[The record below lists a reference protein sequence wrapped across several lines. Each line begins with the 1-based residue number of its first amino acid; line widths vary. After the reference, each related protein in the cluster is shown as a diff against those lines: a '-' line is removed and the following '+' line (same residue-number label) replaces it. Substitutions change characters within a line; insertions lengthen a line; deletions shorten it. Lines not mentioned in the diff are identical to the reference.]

1 MKKKL
6 FLVLVTALVS
16 ISVFAQDVTLATLQ
30 QGETTQLFYG
40 SDGFLK
46 ALDAA
51 NDGDV
56 ITLSAG
62 TFHVKTITKAVK
74 VFGAGYTLNVD
85 KGIYPTVLDRGFD
98 IILPNGKEGLLLEG
112 FCSYSNIETRGSIV
126 AFTFRK
132 LRVMNII
139 IGGQSKN
146 GLIDQCRVA
155 GWIYP
160 DRTSDNLHITNTIAD
175 RIHENSTGA
184 ILTIE
189 NSIFGITSETTALLR
204 NNRIVSVYDSYSVQG
219 SLKNTCKAYNNSFK
233 NGNSDGLQM
242 QSGNTTVDDIT
253 LFGREIAS
261 YSDQETYE
269 LTTSAKTTYLGTDGT
284 QIGIYGGSSPF
295 TITPSNPQIV
305 LKKIDQKS
313 TSDGKLNVSFKVE
326 AQKN

>member
-16 ISVFAQDVTLATLQ
+16 ISVFSQDVTLATLQ

-62 TFHVKTITKAVK
+62 TFNVGTITKAVK

-85 KGIYPTVLDRGFD
+85 KGLYPTVLSGGMH
-98 IILPNGKEGLLLEG
+98 INLSEGKEGLLLEG
-112 FCSYSNIETRGSIV
+112 FYSDHPIYTDKLT

-132 LRVMNII
+132 LRLSSIALN
-139 IGGQSKN
+139 GQTKN
-146 GLIDQCRVA
+146 GLIDQCRLVNDVN
-155 GWIYP
+155 P
-160 DRTSDNLHITNTIAD
+160 DASSDNLHITNSVIGNLSMNGVNAVLTVENCILST
-175 RIHENSTGA
+175 HES
-184 ILTIE
+184 
-189 NSIFGITSETTALLR
+189 TTALYR
-204 NNRIVSVYDSYSVQG
+204 NNRITSVNNRYTDNA
-219 SLKNTCKAYNNSFK
+219 SLGGACKAYNNCFK
-233 NGNSDGLQM
+233 KGHASIPL

-253 LFGREIAS
+253 LFGSEIAS

>member
-6 FLVLVTALVS
+6 VLVLVTALVA

-30 QGETTQLFYG
+30 QGEITQLFYG

-62 TFHVKTITKAVK
+62 TFNVGTITKAVK

-85 KGIYPTVLDRGFD
+85 KGLYPTVLSGGMHIDLSED
-98 IILPNGKEGLLLEG
+98 KEGLLLEG
-112 FCSYSNIETRGSIV
+112 FYSDYSILTIGKLT

-132 LRVMNII
+132 LRLNSLALNR
-139 IGGQSKN
+139 GQTKN
-146 GLIDQCRVA
+146 GLIDQCRLLNDVT
-155 GWIYP
+155 P
-160 DRTSDNLHITNTIAD
+160 DASSDNLRITNSVIGHISPNGVNAVLTV
-175 RIHENSTGA
+175 ENCIFST
-184 ILTIE
+184 
-189 NSIFGITSETTALLR
+189 SQSTTALFR
-204 NNRIVSVYDSYSVQG
+204 NNRITAVHGSYTDDASLGG
-219 SLKNTCKAYNNSFK
+219 SCKAYNNCFK
-233 NGNSDGLQM
+233 KGSASIPI

-253 LFGREIAS
+253 LFGKEIAN
-261 YSDQETYE
+261 YSDLETYE